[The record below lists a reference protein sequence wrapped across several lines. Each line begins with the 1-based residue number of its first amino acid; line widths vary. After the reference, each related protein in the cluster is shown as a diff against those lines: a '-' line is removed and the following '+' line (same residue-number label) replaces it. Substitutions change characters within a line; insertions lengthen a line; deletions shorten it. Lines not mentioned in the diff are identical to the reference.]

1 MGAPAMPSL
10 TFVMPHW
17 LYWAGLVIFPL
28 IALYLVRR
36 QLRHP
41 LPSGPSLFIAY
52 LFWLCSGFMGI
63 HRFYLRSAYGLVFI
77 PVFLAII
84 YCNSQVREVRDDTS
98 RTFAALEQAQ
108 TAAEQAKPRSEPATP
123 DEAAQYAR
131 AQADIKPREA
141 DYAVAKAVTDH
152 WVSLGRWSAI
162 LMAALLLIDAALL
175 PSLVRKRRALEAAS
189 APPAPIVEVDT
200 SVVHEAG
207 VGEDPTLHLHTR
219 ITDAIEWINV
229 RAGHYVAWWSLIA
242 VFVYYYEVIARYVF
256 NSPTNWVHESM
267 FLMFGMQYMLSGA
280 YAYRED
286 QHVRVD
292 VVYSKFSPRG
302 KAIADI
308 ITSVF
313 FFIFIGTML
322 VTGYRFAA
330 DAVNV
335 GEHSFT
341 EWGLQYWPIKLSIP
355 IGAALLL
362 LQGVS
367 RLIKDVLFVMRKGA

>member
-1 MGAPAMPSL
+1 MPSL

-17 LYWAGLVIFPL
+17 LYWAGLVVFPL
-28 IALYLVRR
+28 LALYLVRR

-41 LPSGPSLFIAY
+41 LPPGPSLFIAY

-63 HRFYLRSAYGLVFI
+63 HRFYLRSVLGFVFI
-77 PVFLAII
+77 PVFLAIL

-98 RTFAALEQAQ
+98 RTFAAMEQAQ
-108 TAAEQAKPRSEPATP
+108 TAALYAKPRSQPPTP
-123 DEAAQYAR
+123 EEAANYAK

-141 DYAVAKAVTDH
+141 EYAIAKAVTDH
-152 WVSLGRWSAI
+152 WISLARWSAI
-162 LMAALLLIDAALL
+162 LMAVLLLIDAILM

-189 APPAPIVEVDT
+189 APPSPIVVPDA

-219 ITDAIEWINV
+219 LTDAIEWLNV
-229 RAGHYVAWWSLIA
+229 RAGEYVAWWSLIA
-242 VFVYYYEVIARYVF
+242 VFVYYYEVVARFIF

-292 VVYSKFSPRG
+292 VFYSKFSPRG

-313 FFIFIGTML
+313 FFIFIGTMF
-322 VTGYRFAA
+322 VTAYRFAG
-330 DAVNV
+330 DSLSFD
-335 GEHSFT
+335 EHSFT
-341 EWGLQYWPIKLSIP
+341 EWGIQYWPVKLTMP
-355 IGAALLL
+355 IGAGLLL
-362 LQGVS
+362 LQGIAK
-367 RLIKDVLFVMRKGA
+367 LIKDVMLVMRREA